1 MARTYLFCWGRTQS
15 RTAPPLW
22 PPDPYIAHPR
32 PPLPPLVAFRTYFL
46 KQTYLVLPHTG
57 TSPSD
62 VLLLRVLVPSKVRLE
77 SPLPA
82 PATHTH
88 THARTHA
95 RTYTSPT
102 NVQFSQRHRLFLSP
116 TQFSH
121 KRTLFRL
128 SQTDAPFPQ
137 TCILLPSEPS
147 SPSTHT
153 DVHLPQAYS
162 SHMIIRTSSWPLY
175 VLVSRT
181 YFFDTLNPHTSAT
194 NVIVMKYYTAQKTT
208 QRAPTDSPVSNGSKS
223 AFSSVFG
230 ATTVKKL
237 LNVIWMLAMH
247 ITSRFH
253 SALTAIFFRVASRC
267 DKLS

>member
-1 MARTYLFCWGRTQS
+1 MTKIKRRLNRDGPKRLHDFLHRN
-15 RTAPPLW
+15 
-22 PPDPYIAHPR
+22 I
-32 PPLPPLVAFRTYFL
+32 FR
-46 KQTYLVLPHTG
+46 KQRHRSTDTG
-57 TSPSD
+57 THA
-62 VLLLRVLVPSKVRLE
+62 LMHARAR
-77 SPLPA
+77 A
-82 PATHTH
+82 TH